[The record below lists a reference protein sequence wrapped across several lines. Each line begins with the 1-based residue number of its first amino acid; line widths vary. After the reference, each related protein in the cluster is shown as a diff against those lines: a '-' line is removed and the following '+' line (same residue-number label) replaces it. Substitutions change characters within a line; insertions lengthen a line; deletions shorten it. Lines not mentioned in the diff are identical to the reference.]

1 MNFTLNNSAK
11 AVAAVVL
18 TLCAVGLIGLWATR
32 GNAVDSAGAAPA
44 ATSAKPAL
52 TVTTVRPVL
61 GRLPMQL
68 IANGNIAAWQEAS
81 VGAEANGLR
90 LQEIRAAVGDTV
102 KAGQVLAIFSDATI
116 QADLALARANLLEA
130 QANAQE
136 ASGNATRARSLKDTG
151 ALSTQQINQYLTQ
164 EQTAQARVQAVKA
177 ALDVQQLRLKQTQV
191 LAPDRGVI
199 SSRSATVG
207 AVVPAGTE
215 LFRMVR
221 QGRLEW
227 RAQVTS
233 SELGRLKAGTPV
245 AVTLPSGVQI
255 KGKVRMVAPTVDSQ
269 TRVALVYVDLPP
281 SGALEAQPRAG
292 MFASG
297 SFTLGESSSLTVPQT
312 ALVMRDGFSYVYR
325 LGDDN
330 RVARLKVQIGRQ
342 AGEQIEITSALDA
355 NTRLVASGAG
365 FLNDGDLVRVV
376 DSNGTPSAAAAP
388 APAAPAPAA
397 SATR

>member
-1 MNFTLNNSAK
+1 MTFTLNN
-11 AVAAVVL
+11 AVKTIAAVVL
-18 TLCAVGLIGLWATR
+18 TLCAGALIGLWATR
-32 GNAVDSAGAAPA
+32 GNAADTPSATAPA
-44 ATSAKPAL
+44 ASAKPAL
-52 TVTTVRPVL
+52 TVTTARPVL
-61 GRLPMQL
+61 GRLPVQL

-81 VGAEANGLR
+81 VGAETNGLR
-90 LQEIRAAVGDTV
+90 LQEIRAAIGDTV
-102 KAGQVLAIFSDATI
+102 RAGQVLATFSDATI

-151 ALSTQQINQYLTQ
+151 ALSAQQINQYLTQ
-164 EQTAQARVQAVKA
+164 EQTAQARVQAAKA
-177 ALDVQQLRLKQTQV
+177 ALDVQQLRLRQTQV

-199 SSRSATVG
+199 SARSATVG

-227 RAQVTS
+227 RAEVTA
-233 SELGRLKAGTPV
+233 SELGRIRAGTI
-245 AVTLPSGVQI
+245 AQVTLPGGTQI

-269 TRVALVYVDLPP
+269 TRIALVYVDLPASNDLAAP
-281 SGALEAQPRAG
+281 PRAG

-297 SFTLGESSSLTVPQT
+297 SFVLGDTSSLTVPQS
-312 ALVMRDGFSYVYR
+312 ALVMRDGFAYVYR

-330 RVARLKVQIGRQ
+330 RVARLKVQTGRQ
-342 AGEQIEITSALDA
+342 AGDQTEITSALDA
-355 NTRLVASGAG
+355 NTRLVATGAG

-376 DSNGTPSAAAAP
+376 ESNGTPQAAAKPQA
-388 APAAPAPAA
+388 AA
-397 SATR
+397 SAKR